1 MRLLLTIFWRGI
13 RPYRRYLFILVPVAL
28 LLGALWVIEPLY
40 GRYAIDEVLAI
51 KEGKDVGIGPLVA
64 GWFGIWILANVI
76 GGISFYYRWKV
87 QELLLTQIRQQ
98 YYEHIL
104 QLDIAHHVK
113 AKGGEL
119 MKKIDNAADATV
131 DMTRQILM
139 ELPISF
145 LTSIVFY
152 VVGFFVSWQLT
163 LLALA
168 LIPPYVLLITLS
180 VRWTRTYSEKVN
192 DYYVRAVG
200 RGYDAITNIFTV
212 KSGAAEERELGRM
225 QTLHNQAIEQSIKA
239 NAVWAILEGVNYF
252 MLLRI
257 ALMGAG
263 IYLYIQDE
271 LTLGSLFFF
280 QFSFFRMIVP
290 LEMLGNM
297 MPRWNDK
304 IEKMR
309 LAEAIYNQPV
319 TVKSKPD
326 AKKLPDLKGE
336 FRFEDVS
343 LSYGHVDALHGLNL
357 HVKPGEH
364 IALVGHS
371 GAGKSTMAMLINRF
385 YDVSDGRIT
394 VDGVDMRDLD
404 VAWWRSQVGLVLQEN
419 ITFNDSILENIRYS
433 RPTATR
439 EEVIEAAKRASAHE
453 FIEKLPQAYDTMV
466 GERGIRL
473 SGGERQRVAIARAIL
488 KQPKIVVLDEATSA
502 LDSIT
507 ERAVQDG
514 IKALIKGRTSFIIA
528 HRLSTV
534 RSVDRIA
541 LLEGGKIVAVA
552 PHEELLKVAPLYAEM
567 VSLQHAGM
575 LAEDDEEKT
584 DA

>member
-1 MRLLLTIFWRGI
+1 MRLLLTVFWRGI
-13 RPYRRYLFILVPVAL
+13 RPYRRYLFILIPVAL
-28 LLGALWVIEPLY
+28 ILACLWVAEPLY
-40 GRYAIDEVLAI
+40 GRYAIDEVLAM
-51 KEGKDVGIGPLVA
+51 KDGKDVNIVLLIGS
-64 GWFGIWILANVI
+64 WFGFLLLINLV
-76 GGISFYYRWKV
+76 GGLSFYYRWKV

-104 QLDIAHHVK
+104 RLDIAHHVK

-119 MKKIDNAADATV
+119 MKKIDNAADAAV
-131 DMTRQILM
+131 DLTRQILM

-145 LTSIVFY
+145 LTAGVFY

-168 LIPPYVLLITLS
+168 LLPLYIVLLSLS
-180 VRWTRTYSEKVN
+180 VWWTRSNAEKVN
-192 DYYVRAVG
+192 DYYVKAVG

-212 KSGAAEERELGRM
+212 KSGAGEEREMDNMRS
-225 QTLHNQAIEQSIKA
+225 LHNRAITESVKA
-239 NAVWAILEGVNYF
+239 NTVWAILEGINYF

-263 IYLYIQDE
+263 VYLYIQDAI
-271 LTLGSLFFF
+271 TLGSLFFF

-304 IEKMR
+304 MEKIK
-309 LAEAIYNQPV
+309 LAEELYNEPI
-319 TVKSKPD
+319 TVQSKPN
-326 AKKLPDLKGE
+326 AKRLPVLKGAM
-336 FRFEDVS
+336 RFENVS
-343 LSYGHVDALHGLNL
+343 LSYGHVDALHELNL
-357 HVKPGEH
+357 EVKPGEH

-385 YDVSDGRIT
+385 YDPSSGRIT
-394 VDGVDMRDLD
+394 VDGTDMKDLD
-404 VAWWRSQVGLVLQEN
+404 LSWWRSNIGLVLQEN
-419 ITFNDSILENIRYS
+419 ITFNDSILENIRYA
-433 RPTATR
+433 RPDATR
-439 EEVIEAAKRASAHE
+439 EEVEEAAKRASAHE
-453 FIEKLPQAYDTMV
+453 FISTLPQGYDTMV

-488 KQPKIVVLDEATSA
+488 KKPKIVVLDEATSA

-507 ERAVQDG
+507 ERAVQNG
-514 IKALIKGRTSFIIA
+514 IKELIKGRTSFIIA

-534 RSVDRIA
+534 RSVNRIA
-541 LLEGGKIVAVA
+541 LLEKGKIVAVA
-552 PHEELLKVAPLYAEM
+552 PHDELLKLSPLYAEM

-575 LAEDDEEKT
+575 IGDEET
-584 DA
+584 SSET